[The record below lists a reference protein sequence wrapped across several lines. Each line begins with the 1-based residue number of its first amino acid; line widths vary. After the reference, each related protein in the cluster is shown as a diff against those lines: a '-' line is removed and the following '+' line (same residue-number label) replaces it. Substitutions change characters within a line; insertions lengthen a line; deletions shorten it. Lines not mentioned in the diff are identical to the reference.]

1 MSVGGGAAA
10 GPGLLPGSTLAD
22 LDIAWKEREEEAREL
37 LARGYHSMA
46 LALRL
51 YALEIRIKTFICKRL
66 RLDNLPRACKTHDL
80 SELII
85 FTGLWEQLQ
94 DPVNAAIRTNW
105 ELLADFSRVR
115 LNDQRYLPRGLLDPG
130 LLKACSD
137 AFDHPRDGVLP
148 WLSRQP

>member
-1 MSVGGGAAA
+1 
-10 GPGLLPGSTLAD
+10 
-22 LDIAWKEREEEAREL
+22 
-37 LARGYHSMA
+37 MA

-105 ELLADFSRVR
+105 DLLADFSRVQ

-137 AFDHPRDGVLP
+137 ALDDPRDGVLP

>member
-1 MSVGGGAAA
+1 VSTGGSG
-10 GPGLLPGSTLAD
+10 GPVPGLIPGTTLAD
-22 LDIAWKEREEEAREL
+22 LEVAWREREEEAREL
-37 LARGYHSMA
+37 VALGFHSMA
-46 LALRL
+46 LSLRI
-51 YALEIRIKTFICKRL
+51 YALEIWVKTFICKRL

-94 DPVNAAIRTNW
+94 DPANAAIQQNW
-105 ELLADFSRVR
+105 DLLATFSKVR

-130 LLKACSD
+130 LLKACSAALD
-137 AFDHPRDGVLP
+137 DPRDGVLP